1 MSFQVNGVA
10 VNAPVGTIVAY
21 VNNTL
26 PNGWLGCNGQNILE
40 TQYPSLYAFLG
51 GTGPNTV
58 VLPNLNRGLFL
69 RGIGNT
75 TYGNTGY
82 TGPSGIYDVQM
93 DSVRDH
99 KHSRNYWTDPKQGGG
114 TVQFINNL
122 NAVSGTPKYLET
134 TYNTIPPD
142 GEDETRPINYGI
154 LWIIK
159 A

>member
-21 VNNTL
+21 VNNTV
-26 PNGWLGCNGQNILE
+26 PNGWLGCNGQNIVE
-40 TQYPSLYAFLG
+40 FQYPSLYAFLG
-51 GTGPNTV
+51 GTGPPIE
-58 VLPNLNRGLFL
+58 LPNLNRGLFL

-75 TYGNTGY
+75 SYGNTGY

-122 NAVSGTPKYLET
+122 NAGTNYL
-134 TYNTIPPD
+134 NTAVNNIPVG